1 MKKKKFKRILLIF
14 CFIVVIFL
22 NINAGSYLSY
32 LFMFDRADEIDY
44 EITPGF
50 INYEEHQD
58 QLIKRYKVG
67 FTSIKSNSAY
77 STVYGYLYF
86 VDEYSPT
93 IVISGGYNDVADS
106 LLSYHKHFISLGY
119 NVFAYDYTGTGNSS
133 SIQNGF
139 IQPLIDLRYAL
150 YYLDGNTR
158 IKNKNVALFGYS
170 AGAFASS
177 AVLNFNNVKVN
188 IRAVVAINGY
198 DDAYNLFV
206 NKGKSKVGYL
216 AYLGSPSIYIH
227 QKKIF
232 KDYCQYTAVSGI
244 NKSKDTPVLIIQSK
258 DDKTIA
264 YDNLSIYSK
273 QNKITNKN
281 VNYEL
286 FEGCDHTSILYD
298 KEALSYQKEV
308 NQILKKKKSR
318 TSKIEYVS
326 TIDDEKYS
334 KINMDLINK
343 VMAFYVKYI

>member
-1 MKKKKFKRILLIF
+1 MKKSIIKKICLII
-14 CFIVVIFL
+14 CFFLVIFL
-22 NINAGSYLSY
+22 NINAGSYIAYS
-32 LFMFDRADEIDY
+32 FMFDRADEIDY

-58 QLIKRYKVG
+58 LLVKRQKVLFSSG
-67 FTSIKSNSAY
+67 ETQNIY
-77 STVYGYLYF
+77 STVCGYLYF
-86 VDEYSPT
+86 VNEYSPVV
-93 IVISGGYNDVADS
+93 VISSGYNDVADS
-106 LLSYHKHFISLGY
+106 LLPYHKYFTSIGY
-119 NVFAYDYTGTGNSS
+119 NVFAYDNTGTGNSS
-133 SIQNGF
+133 DNQNGF

-150 YYLDGNTR
+150 YYINSNGNL
-158 IKNKNVALFGYS
+158 KNKNVVLFGYS
-170 AGAFASS
+170 AGAFASC
-177 AVLNFNNVKVN
+177 ALLNLNNIKVN
-188 IRAVVAINGY
+188 IRAVVSINGY

-227 QKKIF
+227 QKRLF
-232 KDYCQYTAVSGI
+232 KDYYQYTAVSGI

>member
-22 NINAGSYLSY
+22 NINAGSYIAYS
-32 LFMFDRADEIDY
+32 FMFDRADEIDY

-232 KDYCQYTAVSGI
+232 KDYCQYTAVGGI
-244 NKSKDTPVLIIQSK
+244 NNAKNTPVLIVQGK
-258 DDKTIA
+258 EDKSVP
-264 YDNLSIYSK
+264 YDSLSIYANQS
-273 QNKITNKN
+273 NITNKN
-281 VNYEL
+281 VSYKL
-286 FEGCDHTSILYD
+286 FDDHDHTSILYD
-298 KEALSYQKEV
+298 KSALIYQKEV
-308 NQILKKKKSR
+308 NNNLKKIIGRSK
-318 TSKIEYVS
+318 KIEYLSFV
-326 TIDDEKYS
+326 DDEKYS
-334 KINMDLINK
+334 KINVELMQNVID
-343 VMAFYVKYI
+343 FYKKYI